1 MFIRRPSMLLL
12 LAMLVVTLV
21 VVICCFWGAGGR
33 GAQGGGSRAK
43 SLGEYP
49 SSRHVKILCRV
60 IQEENMK
67 VVALHAG
74 SVSEEHC

>member
-43 SLGEYP
+43 SLGESPPDSKNTTY
-49 SSRHVKILCRV
+49 RV
-60 IQEENMK
+60 MQEENMK